1 MARPHLNVTKA
12 LPGDAGDLSALW
24 IEWAL
29 CSGMSHDLA
38 ARAGNVA
45 RITEALE
52 RPVTTVLLAR
62 LDHRPIGFAVV
73 NTRNHGLL
81 DPAGLAIDELYV
93 IPEGRRQGVAAGLL
107 GAVATMAESEGH
119 DLVFANVAATDKLS
133 NRYLARLGFGTTITR
148 RVVPTAVLRRK
159 LSGAD
164 TASQEILLGK
174 RRTLRARSRGAVG
187 SAAPARAI
195 SLRRTAI

>member
-1 MARPHLNVTKA
+1 
-12 LPGDAGDLSALW
+12 
-24 IEWAL
+24 
-29 CSGMSHDLA
+29 MSHDLA

-52 RPVTTVLLAR
+52 RPGTTVLLAR
-62 LDHRPIGFAVV
+62 LDHRPVGFAVV

-148 RVVPTAVLRRK
+148 RVVPTGGALRRK
-159 LSGAD
+159 LVRRRQGLRQRGDPARRAGARSGAVQR
-164 TASQEILLGK
+164 APWA
-174 RRTLRARSRGAVG
+174 RRHPGREGNHRC
-187 SAAPARAI
+187 AAPPNEGLTRPSLPAGRSPRAG
-195 SLRRTAI
+195 R